1 MSENKEIYW
10 VHYIRA
16 MAVLFVVLLHVAAQ
30 ILQLDV
36 AFASPTWWVGNIVD
50 SAMRFCVPL
59 LFMLSGFLLVGK
71 QEPLGTFFTKRMSK
85 IAIPLLIWSIVYV
98 VWILLVEANNPTPIS
113 PFTEEIGQ
121 AVTQLFPFSL
131 IGLLFAP
138 AYYHLWFMYAL
149 IGLYLCIPLV
159 RVLVQNAD
167 RQLLKYFVVLW
178 AVSTYFFPALMQA
191 KMYIGIDIGL
201 VTGNVG
207 FLILGYL
214 LGTTEVSKRK
224 VLLMCPLF
232 LLGVTMT
239 AWGTWWIST
248 PEELN
253 QLFYGNMPNSLLMSI
268 PGFLILRYVGQNSR
282 LLNQDLVKRVV
293 LKCSQCAFGI
303 YLVHPLF
310 LYCYHKGL
318 FGFTLDAVQGEA
330 LLFVPLTTIMVYL
343 SSIVV
348 VAGLRKVPYLRA
360 AVP

>member
-1 MSENKEIYW
+1 MSENKEIFW
-10 VHYIRA
+10 VHFVRA

-36 AFASPTWWVGNIVD
+36 PFESYAWWVANIID

-71 QEPLGTFFTKRMSK
+71 QEPLGEFFRKRMSK
-85 IAIPLLIWSIVYV
+85 IAIPLIIWSLVYIC
-98 VWILLVEANNPTPIS
+98 WILLVEAKDPTPIS

-121 AVTQLFPFSL
+121 AVTQMFPFSL
-131 IGLLFAP
+131 FGLLFAP

-159 RVLVQNAD
+159 RILVQNAD
-167 RQLLKYFVVLW
+167 RSLLKYFVVLW
-178 AVSTYFFPALMQA
+178 AIATYVFPALMQA

-207 FLILGYL
+207 FLVLGYL
-214 LGTTEVSKRK
+214 LGTTEITTRK
-224 VLLMCPLF
+224 VMLMFPLF
-232 LLGVTMT
+232 VLGVTLT
-239 AWGTWWIST
+239 ALGTWWIST

-268 PGFLILRYVGQNSR
+268 PGFLILRYIGQHSR
-282 LLNQDLVKRVV
+282 LLNQGFVKKAI

-303 YLVHPLF
+303 YLVHALF

-318 FGFTLDAVQGEA
+318 FGFTLDAVQGEV
-330 LLFVPLTTIMVYL
+330 LLFVPLTTIAVYA
-343 SSIVV
+343 SSLLVV
-348 VAGLRKVPYLRA
+348 SGLRKVPYLRA